1 MRFKDRPPLTLTLNL
16 AGADEKFHVP
26 VSSDWNGASQ
36 TCVVSK
42 PRVLWEDPLSQ
53 LHLLT
58 ERRFW
63 PLFWTQFLGAFNDNL
78 FKNALAILIAYRS
91 MTLLGIGSATIVV
104 ACAGIFIF
112 PFFLFSATAGQL
124 ADHFPKWRLIRWV
137 KVWEI
142 GVMILAGVGFAT
154 NSVALLLVVLF
165 LMGTQSAFFGPAKF
179 AILPELLDEHS
190 LVGGNAMVAMATF
203 LAILL
208 GTITGGLVVAGG
220 DRWVSRLGL
229 IVVTVAV
236 LGLVASLFVKKTPA
250 ANPDLPVRLELVKP
264 TIDILRVTRRVHP
277 VFLSVLAVSWFWF
290 LGASF
295 LSILPNFSKDVLGGG
310 ETVVTLCL
318 ATFCVGIGTG
328 SMLCEKLSRRR
339 LELGLVPLGSI
350 GISVFALDLAF
361 SGWRFA
367 APIGGPLSTVGEFLH
382 QPGSAHIL
390 FDLFMIA
397 VFSGFYTVPLMTFIQ
412 QRSVLAE
419 RSRVIAG
426 NNILNALFIVASSV
440 MLVVM
445 VARGFSYP
453 AVFLVLALLNAAA
466 AVYIYS
472 VVPEFLL
479 RFVSWCT
486 ANLLYRL
493 RVEKEDG
500 IPAEGPALLVANHV
514 SFVDWLLIAAASP
527 RPVRFV
533 MAEEYSRLPLVRFL
547 FRDAKVIPIA
557 PASTDPELL
566 ERAYDRIAEELV
578 EGELVCIFPEGGI
591 TSDGKLA
598 PFRHGIERIVE
609 RTQAPVVPVA
619 LVGLWGSFFSRK
631 GGKAMRRPFQ
641 RFWSRVTVRVGEA
654 MPPEAVTA
662 QAVAERVAEL
672 GGWDVPEA
680 HEPPEE
686 NSEFGIRNYSPR
698 RRNNKNPAGWA
709 GRL

>member
-1 MRFKDRPPLTLTLNL
+1 V
-16 AGADEKFHVP
+16 G
-26 VSSDWNGASQ
+26 
-36 TCVVSK
+36 
-42 PRVLWEDPLSQ
+42 Q

-78 FKNALAILIAYRS
+78 FKTALAILIAYRS

-104 ACAGIFIF
+104 ACTGIFIF

-124 ADHFPKWRLIRWV
+124 ADHFPKWILIRWV

-165 LMGTQSAFFGPAKF
+165 LMGTQSAFFGPAKY

-250 ANPDLPVRLELVKP
+250 ANPDLPVSLEPIKP

-295 LSILPNFSKDVLGGG
+295 LSVLPNFSKDVLGGG

-328 SMLCEKLSRRR
+328 SMLCERLSRRR

-361 SGWRFA
+361 AGWRYI
-367 APIGGPLSTVGEFLH
+367 APPDGVLLTATEFLR
-382 QPGSAHIL
+382 QAGSAHVLI
-390 FDLFMIA
+390 DLFMIA

-412 QRSVLAE
+412 QRSALGE

-426 NNILNALFIVASSV
+426 NNILNALFIVTSSV

-453 AVFLVLALLNAAA
+453 TVFLVLALLNVAAA
-466 AVYIYS
+466 IYIYS

-493 RVEKEDG
+493 WVENEEG
-500 IPAEGPALLVANHV
+500 IPAEGPAVLVANHV
-514 SFVDWLLIAAASP
+514 SFIDWLMIAAASP

-533 MAEEYSRLPLVRFL
+533 MDAEYSRLPLIRFL
-547 FRDAKVIPIA
+547 FRDAKVISIA
-557 PASTDPELL
+557 SASDNPEVL
-566 ERAYDRIAEELV
+566 ERAYDRIAEELA

-591 TSDGKLA
+591 SRDGRLA
-598 PFRHGIERIVE
+598 PFRQGIEHVVE
-609 RTQAPVVPVA
+609 RTPVPVVPIA

-631 GGKAMRRPFQ
+631 GGPAMTRPFR

-654 MPPEAVTA
+654 MPPEEVTA
-662 QAVAERVAEL
+662 QAVAERVAAL
-672 GGWDVPEA
+672 GGWEAPEA
-680 HEPPEE
+680 YEPPEGE
-686 NSEFGIRNYSPR
+686 ELRV
-698 RRNNKNPAGWA
+698 KN
-709 GRL
+709 